1 MNGFRDL
8 LVWQKGM
15 ELVTLVYSLIKLFP
29 KDEQYALA
37 SQVKRSAVSIPSN
50 IAEGFGRRH
59 KQDYIR
65 FLEIARSSLY
75 ELQTQLEIARNVN
88 FIKDQDLNQVFVM
101 CHELEKM
108 LNSFIKT
115 IDSSK

>member
-15 ELVTLVYSLIKLFP
+15 ELVSKVYKLQESFP
-29 KDEQYALA
+29 KEEQYALS
-37 SQVKRSAVSIPSN
+37 SQIRRSAISIPSN
-50 IAEGFGRRH
+50 IAEGYGRHH
-59 KQDYIR
+59 KQDFAR

-75 ELQTQLEIARNVN
+75 ELQTQLEIVKNVGYLT
-88 FIKDQDLNQVFVM
+88 DGELSQVIVV
-101 CHELEKM
+101 CHDLEKM

-115 IDSSK
+115 ISEKK

>member
-15 ELVTLVYSLIKLFP
+15 ELVSKVYLLIKSFP
-29 KDEQYALA
+29 KEEQYALS
-37 SQVKRSAVSIPSN
+37 SQIRRSAVSIPSN
-50 IAEGFGRRH
+50 IAEGYGRHH
-59 KQDYIR
+59 KLDFAW
-65 FLEIARSSLY
+65 FLEISRSSLY
-75 ELQTQLEIARNVN
+75 ELQTQLEIAKNVGY
-88 FIKDQDLNQVFVM
+88 LTSEELSQVLSV

-115 IDSSK
+115 ITEKK